1 MKGWKQAYT
10 PSRRL
15 PVLVELDIDEDAVTK
30 HVSRYGLTKDF
41 YTCSRARVVA
51 ITSLDG
57 KHFISRA
64 DSMKVPG
71 FMYEV
76 GKEVVAQDDPGYG
89 DSPGIY
95 FFKRKK
101 QALEYE
107 F

>member
-10 PSRRL
+10 PCRRL
-15 PVLVELDIDEDAVTK
+15 PVLVELDIEEDAVTK
-30 HVSRYGLTKDF
+30 HVRQYGTTKDF
-41 YTCSRARVVA
+41 YTCSRAKVVA

-57 KHFISRA
+57 LNSISKA

-71 FMYEV
+71 FIYEV
-76 GKEVVAQDDPGYG
+76 GKEVVAQNVPGYG
-89 DSPGIY
+89 TSPGIY
-95 FFKRKK
+95 FFKTKK

>member
-15 PVLVELDIDEDAVTK
+15 PVLVELDIEESTVTK
-30 HVSRYGLTKDF
+30 HFRQYGMTKDF
-41 YTCSRARVVA
+41 YTCSRAKVVA

-57 KHFISRA
+57 LHSISRA

-71 FMYEV
+71 FTYEV
-76 GKEVVAQDDPGYG
+76 GKEVVAQNDPGYG
-89 DSPGIY
+89 NSPGIY
-95 FFKRKK
+95 FFKTKK